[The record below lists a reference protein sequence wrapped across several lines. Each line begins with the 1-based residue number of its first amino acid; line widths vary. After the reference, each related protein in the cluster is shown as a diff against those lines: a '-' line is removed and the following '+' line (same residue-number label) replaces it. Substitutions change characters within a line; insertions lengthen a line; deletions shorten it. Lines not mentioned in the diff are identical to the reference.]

1 MFSLFFMDGEKR
13 IFALVGMAG
22 AGKSLVTSY
31 LQEKHSF
38 PKVYFGEITFDK
50 LKEAGLEPTE
60 ENQKIMREKIR
71 SELGMGAY
79 ALLSLPKIKKALE
92 ENSVVL
98 LESLYSWDEY
108 KTIKKEFG
116 DIFKVIAVCAVRETR
131 FSRIKI
137 RKERALKSWQ
147 DFDRRDQTEI
157 EGTDKGGPIAIADY
171 FVFNEGSPEETF
183 SQVDKIMQKE
193 GF

>member
-1 MFSLFFMDGEKR
+1 MDKEKR

-22 AGKSLVTSY
+22 AGKSLATAY
-31 LQEKHSF
+31 LQEKYAF

-60 ENQKIMREKIR
+60 GNQKIMREKIR
-71 SELGMGAY
+71 KDLGMGAY

-92 ENSVVL
+92 ESPVVL

-108 KTIKKEFG
+108 KIIKQEFE
-116 DIFKVIAVCAVRETR
+116 DIFKTIAVCATRATR
-131 FSRIKI
+131 FFRIKI
-137 RKERALKSWQ
+137 RKDRALKSWEE
-147 DFDRRDQTEI
+147 FDRRDWTEI
-157 EGTDKGGPIAIADY
+157 EGTDKGGPIAAADY
-171 FVFNEGSPEETF
+171 FVFNENSQEETF
-183 SQVDKIMQKE
+183 SQIEKIMQKE